1 MKFVCSKND
10 LNEAISTVQKAVMA
24 KATLPILEG
33 IYIEAKEKVRLIGNS
48 FDLGIEYSING
59 DIMEEGS
66 IVLNSR
72 IFGDIIRKLPDSE
85 VFFEVKDNFNTII
98 ECGNSYFEIKG
109 MASGGFPMLPEIEEE
124 KKVNIPQVLL
134 KDMIKK
140 TLYAISTDENR
151 KILTGSLIEVKDG
164 EFTMVSLDGF
174 RLAIARVLIK
184 ENVEF
189 NAVIPG
195 KNLNE
200 IHKILEQ
207 IEDEIKITLSE
218 NQALF
223 EMNGCRILSKLLNG
237 EYMNYRNFIPEQF
250 ETVITVDT
258 KELIS
263 SIERASLITNDDKR
277 YPVKFAITD
286 DKLMITSSAEIG
298 ISKEELDVEIDG
310 GDMTISF
317 NPRYLLDS
325 LKVIDEEK
333 IKLSFSSSI
342 GPSVIKPVE
351 GERFIFMVLPVRV
364 K

>member
-10 LNEAISTVQKAVMA
+10 LNEAISTVQKAVMS

-33 IYIEAKEKVRLIGNS
+33 IYIETGENVRLIGNS
-48 FDLGIEYSING
+48 FDLGIEYSINA
-59 DIMEEGS
+59 DVMSKGS

-72 IFGDIIRKLPDSE
+72 IFGDIVRKLPDSE
-85 VFFEVKDNFNTII
+85 VFFEVKDNFNTVI

-124 KKVNIPQVLL
+124 KKVSIPQVSL
-134 KDMIKK
+134 KEMIKK
-140 TLYAISTDENR
+140 TIYAISTDENR

-174 RLAIARVLIK
+174 RLAIAKVLIK

-189 NAVIPG
+189 EAVIPG

-207 IEDEIKITLSE
+207 IDDEVKITLSE

-223 EMNGCRILSKLLNG
+223 EMNGCRIISKLLSG

-258 KELIS
+258 RELID
-263 SIERASLITNDDKR
+263 SIERASLITSEDKR
-277 YPVKFAITD
+277 YPVKFVVKD
-286 DKLMITSSAEIG
+286 DNLIVTSSAEIG
-298 ISKEELDVEIDG
+298 ISKEELKVEMDG
-310 GDMTISF
+310 SDITIGF

-325 LKVIDEEK
+325 LKVVDEEK
-333 IKLSFSSSI
+333 IKISFSSSI
-342 GPSVIKPVE
+342 GPSVIRPIE
-351 GERFIFMVLPVRV
+351 GDRFLFMVLPVRM